1 MKDFELT
8 GIFHVSMELWYQD
21 STISTRMISLSNLL
35 KLNGKNNQKTLS
47 LKGSCSVNTSL
58 STPDHQE
65 RMTMCLSRPCP
76 AGSSPLWLFIS
87 HWGPGSGSSSSCLQS
102 RALPGWWCCRN
113 QTWCG
118 VGQWPPAA
126 QTAGQCPPLVV
137 KQEGKNQQSECG
149 LLYCGLLGV

>member
-1 MKDFELT
+1 MFFFRALLSFILENFLTSQHQQPQGQLHPDDSCEIVSVCDGKKACHNFLKDFELT

-21 STISTRMISLSNLL
+21 STISTSMMSLSNLL
-35 KLNGKNNQKTLS
+35 KLNGKNNQKILS

-58 STPDHQE
+58 TTPDHQE

-102 RALPGWWCCRN
+102 RALPGW
-113 QTWCG
+113 
-118 VGQWPPAA
+118 
-126 QTAGQCPPLVV
+126 
-137 KQEGKNQQSECG
+137 
-149 LLYCGLLGV
+149 